1 MPLTFGWKDFAVMTR
16 KLIIEG
22 EHFDVN
28 FFKQKDGTIR
38 VEVCRTTTGKHYKM
52 FPDNLI
58 NFEES

>member
-1 MPLTFGWKDFAVMTR
+1 MTR

-38 VEVCRTTTGKHYKM
+38 VEVCRTNTGKHYKM
-52 FPDNLI
+52 FPDNFI

>member
-1 MPLTFGWKDFAVMTR
+1 MTR

-28 FFKQKDGTIR
+28 FFTQKDGTIR
-38 VEVCRTTTGKHYKM
+38 VEVCHTITGKHYKM